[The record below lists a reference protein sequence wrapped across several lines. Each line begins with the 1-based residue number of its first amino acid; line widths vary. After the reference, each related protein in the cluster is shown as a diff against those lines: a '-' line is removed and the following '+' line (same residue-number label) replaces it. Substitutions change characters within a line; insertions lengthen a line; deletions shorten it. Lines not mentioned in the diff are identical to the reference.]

1 MSGVSN
7 RIRGSSVTRAI
18 RLMGDRWSLLVLR
31 DAFQGVRRFE
41 EMVERTGASRST
53 LARRL
58 RTLVTNGLLSRVRY
72 TSSPPRWEY
81 RLTPKALDLFPL
93 SIVAR
98 DWEYRWAPRGSGLS
112 RKVRHECGAP
122 LRAETVCAHCGDR
135 LDAADMTYE
144 PRPGVV
150 AHALPRLNRSRRI
163 SSLTGATHR
172 GSHHTLTHIA
182 DIVGDPW
189 TPLIVAASFLGV
201 QRFDELQRELGI
213 ATNILAARLDLLVQQ
228 KVCKRQLYL
237 RQPPRYEYLLT
248 AKGLDLLP
256 YAVVLNA
263 WADRWLVAPGKS
275 TLRLVHRRCGREFA
289 PVVRCA
295 DCHETVVV
303 ESLSGPGARP
313 AI

>member
-58 RTLVTNGLLSRVRY
+58 RSLVSGGLLERIRY
-72 TSSPPRWEY
+72 TSTPPRWEY
-81 RLTPKALDLFPL
+81 RLTPRGRDLFAL
-93 SIVAR
+93 SVVAR
-98 DWEYRWAPRGSGLS
+98 DWEYRWAPRGSGLA
-112 RKVRHECGAP
+112 RNVRHACGAT
-122 LRAETVCAHCGDR
+122 LRAETVCTHCGDR
-135 LDAADMTYE
+135 LVAAEIDYV

-150 AHALPRLNRSRRI
+150 ARALPRAARSRRI
-163 SSLTGATHR
+163 STLTGATHR
-172 GSHHTLTHIA
+172 GSHHTLAHIA

-189 TPLIVAASFLGV
+189 TPLVVAASFLGV
-201 QRFDELQRELGI
+201 RRFDGFQRELGI
-213 ATNILAARLDLLVQQ
+213 ATNILAARLDLLVTQ
-228 KVCKRQLYL
+228 KVMKRRQYL
-237 RQPPRYEYLLT
+237 RQPPRYEYKLT
-248 AKGLDLLP
+248 AKGLDLLA

-275 TLRLVHRRCGREFA
+275 TLRPVHRRCGKEFT

-295 DCHETVVV
+295 ACHEPVTM
-303 ESLSGPGARP
+303 ESLSGPGSRP
-313 AI
+313 AV